1 VRIDSVTVHA
11 DRVEAVVALGTTP
24 VRTSE
29 VAGLRERSVDLLPGL
44 ARHRC
49 RHAEGRPLTEEL
61 ADTEFAHLFEHVA
74 LELMALS
81 GSPRT
86 LSGETR
92 WDWDRDPRGTFRVT
106 LQYDDDLV
114 CLGAVKGA
122 SAVVRSLAEDA
133 RAPSVDAI
141 VSSLREVRRRPPEDR
156 G

>member
-1 VRIDSVTVHA
+1 MRVDSVTVHT
-11 DRVEAVVALGTTP
+11 DRVEAVLAFGTTP
-24 VRTSE
+24 LRTSAVE
-29 VAGLRERSVDLLPGL
+29 GLRERSLELLPGL

-74 LELMALS
+74 LELMVLA

-86 LSGETR
+86 LTGETR
-92 WDWDRDPRGTFRVT
+92 WDWDHDPKGTFRVS
-106 LQYDDDLV
+106 LQYDDDLA

-122 SAVVRSLAEDA
+122 SSIVRSLADGTLS
-133 RAPSVDAI
+133 PSVDTI
-141 VSSLREVRRRPPEDR
+141 VSSLRDVRLHDREDR

>member
-1 VRIDSVTVHA
+1 VRVDSVTVHA
-11 DRVEAVVALGTTP
+11 DRVEAVLAFGATP
-24 VRTSE
+24 LRTNA
-29 VAGLRERSVDLLPGL
+29 VDGVPERSLELLPGL

-49 RHAEGRPLTEEL
+49 RHADGRPLTEEL

-74 LELMALS
+74 LELMVLS

-86 LSGETR
+86 LEGETR
-92 WDWDRDPRGTFRVT
+92 WDWDMDPRGTFRVS

-122 SAVVRSLAEDA
+122 SAVVRSLAGG
-133 RAPSVDAI
+133 APVPSIDAI
-141 VSSLREVRRRPPEDR
+141 VSGLREVRLDPGEDR

>member
-1 VRIDSVTVHA
+1 VRVDSVTVHA
-11 DRVEAVVALGTTP
+11 DRVEAVLAFGATP
-24 VRTSE
+24 LRTSA
-29 VAGLRERSVDLLPGL
+29 VHGVPQRSLDLLPGL
-44 ARHRC
+44 ARHQC
-49 RHAEGRPLTEEL
+49 RHAEGRPFAEEL
-61 ADTEFAHLFEHVA
+61 PDTEFAHLFEHVA

-86 LSGETR
+86 LAGETR

-122 SAVVRSLAEDA
+122 SSVVRSLAEDDP
-133 RAPSVDAI
+133 APSVESI
-141 VSSLREVRRRPPEDR
+141 VRDLREVRLQRVEDR